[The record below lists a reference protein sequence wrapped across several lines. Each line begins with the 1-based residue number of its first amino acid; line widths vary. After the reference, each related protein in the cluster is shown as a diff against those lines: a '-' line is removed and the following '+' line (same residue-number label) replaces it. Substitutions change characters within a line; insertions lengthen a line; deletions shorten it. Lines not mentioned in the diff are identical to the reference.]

1 MTSKEN
7 RAFDIVVYGATG
19 FTGRLV
25 AEYLNTQYAGHAD
38 APKWAMAG
46 RSQDKLESVR
56 DEIGAPADT
65 PLMVADASDIASLDT
80 MAQSTKVII
89 STVGPYQLYGN
100 ELVAA
105 CARSG
110 TDYCDLAGEPN
121 FILDQIEANN
131 DQAKQTGARI
141 ICSAGFDSIP
151 FDLGVYMTQQHCK
164 EKFGKAAPRIKGRMR
179 GMQGAASGGTV
190 ASMHEVAKA
199 AAKDP
204 GLIAKLMSP
213 FMLADGF
220 IGPEQP
226 RGDQPVFDEK
236 LQSWNAP
243 FVMAPI
249 NTKNVHRTNTLL
261 DHAYGDDFVYDE
273 MVLTGPGDQG
283 EELAKQLAA
292 NPSFGNNDK
301 TPAPGEGPSKEERD
315 NGFYDAVFFA
325 EYPDG
330 TGATLSVKGDRDPGY
345 GSTSKMIAETA
356 MCLVRDV
363 PGGNGGIFTPASV
376 LGEKLVNRLEANAG
390 LTFTVES

>member
-1 MTSKEN
+1 MTDKAN
-7 RAFDIVVYGATG
+7 REFDIMVYGATG

-25 AEYLNTQYAGHAD
+25 AEYLSQQYAGKDD

-46 RSQDKLESVR
+46 RSQEKLESVR

-65 PLMVADASDIASLDT
+65 PLVVADANDPASLEAMT
-80 MAQSTKVII
+80 KSTKVVI
-89 STVGPYQLYGN
+89 STVGPYVLYGN

-105 CARSG
+105 CARNG

-131 DQAKQTGARI
+131 DHAKDSGARI
-141 ICSAGFDSIP
+141 VCSAGFDSIP
-151 FDLGVYMTQQHCK
+151 FDLGVYMAQQHCK
-164 EKFGKAAPRIKGRMR
+164 EKFGAPAPRIKGRMR

-190 ASMHEVAKA
+190 ASMQEVAKA

-204 GLIAKLMSP
+204 SLIAKLMSP
-213 FMLADGF
+213 FMLTEGF
-220 IGPEQP
+220 NGPEQP
-226 RGDQPVFDEK
+226 RGDKPQYDDK

-261 DHAYGDDFVYDE
+261 GHAYGENFVYDE
-273 MVLTGPGDQG
+273 MVMTGPGEKG

-292 NPSFGNNDK
+292 NPSFGSNDK
-301 TPAPGEGPSKEERD
+301 TPAPGEGPSKEERE

-325 EYPDG
+325 EYEDG
-330 TGATLSVKGDRDPGY
+330 NSAILSVKGDRDPGY

-356 MCLVRDV
+356 MCLLRDV
-363 PGGNGGIFTPASV
+363 PQSTGGVYTPASL
-376 LGEKLVNRLEANAG
+376 LGEKLVQRLEANAG